1 MSDMRILWGT
11 QFGKQYHT
19 ATTLDRPVE
28 LIYGP
33 AFSIFALS
41 IPEDVGAAF
50 KSRQI
55 LGGFFNRHLYLI
67 GDTRPPKQDPVPGN
81 VPPLLAATL
90 KALGPVDIDAIL
102 NRPTSEIKSPEGF
115 QG

>member
-1 MSDMRILWGT
+1 MSDMRTLWGT

-19 ATTLDRPVE
+19 AATLDRPVE

-67 GDTRPPKQDPVPGN
+67 GDARPPKQDPAAGDVP
-81 VPPLLAATL
+81 VLLAARL
-90 KALGPVDIDAIL
+90 KALGPTLDIDAIL
-102 NRPTSEIKSPEGF
+102 NTANI
-115 QG
+115 